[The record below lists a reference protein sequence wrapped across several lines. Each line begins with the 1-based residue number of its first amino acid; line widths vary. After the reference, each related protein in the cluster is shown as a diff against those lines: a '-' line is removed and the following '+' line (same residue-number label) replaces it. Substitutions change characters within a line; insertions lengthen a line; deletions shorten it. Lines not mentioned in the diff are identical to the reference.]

1 MSPILTTDDEVLAL
15 AAKIKKQRAV
25 DAIYAAANKE
35 LGKLDD
41 DLSRGTNKLRHVI
54 RVMFYTIGSSRNP
67 DHQDGVEIELP
78 IEAGEDIIKLL
89 TNLISEK
96 LT

>member
-1 MSPILTTDDEVLAL
+1 MSQILTTDDEVLAL

-78 IEAGEDIIKLL
+78 IGAGKDIIRLL
-89 TNLISEK
+89 TNLISEE
-96 LT
+96 LA